1 MYCVIQKKPSQ
12 QIWDWYL
19 LRLHQDVIFPLV
31 DLLGSSL
38 LSSIDSRSEFNAGSY
53 QHEIPSMAELD
64 PGRENH
70 EQDMQEWI
78 VWGGG
83 GFGRHGG
90 EVLGRRR
97 RWRARARRGT
107 SCLADDGEGE
117 RVNGSSGVGRKA
129 RWKET
134 WLIFLF

>member
-53 QHEIPSMAELD
+53 QHDIPSMAELD

-70 EQDMQEWI
+70 EQDLQEWI

-97 RWRARARRGT
+97 RRT
-107 SCLADDGEGE
+107 LHGE
-117 RVNGSSGVGRKA
+117 
-129 RWKET
+129 
-134 WLIFLF
+134 